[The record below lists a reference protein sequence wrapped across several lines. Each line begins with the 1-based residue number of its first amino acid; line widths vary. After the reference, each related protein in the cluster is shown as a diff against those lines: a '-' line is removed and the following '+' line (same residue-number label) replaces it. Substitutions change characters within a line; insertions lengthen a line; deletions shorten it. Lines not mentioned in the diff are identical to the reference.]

1 MEVPWLVAVGDNE
14 GLLPDL
20 RLGQL
25 DEVEEPPE
33 SDIPR
38 GVRPE
43 PFVARVFPSREVEER
58 IPPQKATSASSTA
71 APISRLRRASRAR
84 MRSHA
89 PAYAPADKPVLI
101 APGLF
106 SFPLAFLL

>member
-58 IPPQKATSASSTA
+58 IPPRA
-71 APISRLRRASRAR
+71 AEGDERVLDGGPDLALAPRLACADALARACLRAR
-84 MRSHA
+84 
-89 PAYAPADKPVLI
+89 
-101 APGLF
+101 G
-106 SFPLAFLL
+106 

>member
-58 IPPQKATSASSTA
+58 IPPRA
-71 APISRLRRASRAR
+71 AEGDERVLDGGPDL
-84 MRSHA
+84 A